1 MLEAAIGKCPP
12 EINAVPTS
20 VLDFDNKLMKGTKNV
35 CKSLEDVSKEVR
47 FY

>member
-1 MLEAAIGKCPP
+1 MPSRNKCCS
-12 EINAVPTS
+12 NS
-20 VLDFDNKLMKGTKNV
+20 VLDFDNKLMEGTKNV